1 MKWVPAHVADS
12 VPGSLLTEDFATQHG
27 TTVLSIL
34 RNKQG
39 DRIAKRAANDA
50 APIHPK
56 WDGPLQQRIF
66 RHMSSWA
73 MWLLN
78 LTLPQLVTL
87 MPALSQETTQ
97 LWLPRWH
104 WQTPIKA
111 CNWKRL

>member
-66 RHMSSWA
+66 QAHEQLGDVVAEPDPSPACDFDACPFSRDCS
-73 MWLLN
+73 
-78 LTLPQLVTL
+78 TLASPL
-87 MPALSQETTQ
+87 ALANPNQ
-97 LWLPRWH
+97 
-104 WQTPIKA
+104 
-111 CNWKRL
+111 CF